1 MNNNKNEQVKIIL
14 PKLMNLFNMGN
25 YNLLITHCKKNIKKF
40 PEYVVLYNLLGS
52 AYMNTGKYNLAR
64 DVFQKAQKMDPTNI
78 SIMNNLANSEKNL
91 FNFNRAEELFCKII
105 DKKPDYL
112 NAYVNYG
119 NLKRDLNL
127 FHDSN
132 ELYLKALKINNKQ
145 PVVLYLLAM
154 NYQSLGN
161 FELSIEYANKSLK
174 IDPKFTTADLLISK
188 SKKYEPND
196 QHLSVMEL
204 KLKDLELSNAQK
216 YNLHFSIAKAYEDIN
231 NITKSYENLKLG
243 NNLKKKSSTFKIELE
258 IKLFNDIK
266 KVFSKIDP
274 TNVSKNNQNNQNI
287 IFILGMP
294 RSGTTLTEQIIS
306 SHSQVYGS
314 GELPYLSKIISDEF
328 IENLELSMNKLLANL
343 NDYSSNNLIS
353 DKYFS
358 YIKNYQIKQ
367 RFITDKAP
375 LNFRWIGLIKLYF
388 PSSKII
394 HCSRIPK
401 DNCLSLYKNI
411 FEGNLN
417 FCYDEKDL
425 GTYYNLYSDLMKF
438 WNEIFP
444 NGFLEVP
451 YESLIK
457 DKDTQI
463 KKIINYCDLDW
474 EEQCLSFNKN
484 KNPIKT
490 VSLAQARSPI
500 YNSSVESYKKF
511 SPYLDYLFS
520 LV

>member
-1 MNNNKNEQVKIIL
+1 MNNNRNEQVKIVL
-14 PKLMNLFNMGN
+14 QKLLNLFNVGH
-25 YNLLITHCKKNIKKF
+25 YDLLIIHCKKNIKKF
-40 PEYVVLYNLLGS
+40 PEYIILYNLLGS
-52 AYMNTGKYNLAR
+52 AYMSTGKYNVAR
-64 DVFQKAQKMDPTNI
+64 DIFQKAQKMDPTNI
-78 SIMNNLANSEKNL
+78 SIINNLANSEKNL
-91 FNFNRAEELFCKII
+91 FNYDLAEELFCKII
-105 DKKPDYL
+105 KKKPDYL

-132 ELYLKALKINNKQ
+132 ELYLKALKINNKH
-145 PVVLYLLAM
+145 PVLLYLLAM
-154 NYQSLGN
+154 NYQSLGD
-161 FELSIEYANKSLK
+161 FELSIEYANKALK
-174 IDPKFTTADLLISK
+174 IDPKFTKADLLISK
-188 SKKYEPND
+188 SKKYVPDD
-196 QHLSVMEL
+196 QHLSEMEL
-204 KLKDLELSNAQK
+204 KLKDAKLDNAQK

-231 NITKSYENLKLG
+231 NINKSYENLILG
-243 NNLKKKSSTFKIELE
+243 NNLKKTSTNFKIELE

-266 KVFSKIDP
+266 KIFSKIDL
-274 TNVSKNNQNNQNI
+274 TNISKNNQSNQNI

-328 IENLELSMNKLLANL
+328 IENSELSMSKLLSNF
-343 NDYSSNNLIS
+343 NNYSSSNQIS

-358 YIKNYQIKQ
+358 YLKNYKIKQ
-367 RFITDKAP
+367 KFITDKAP
-375 LNFRWIGLIKLYF
+375 LNFRWLGLIKIFF
-388 PSSKII
+388 PSAKII
-394 HCSRIPK
+394 HCSRMPK

-425 GTYYNLYSDLMKF
+425 GTYYNIYSNLMKF
-438 WNEIFP
+438 WKETFP
-444 NGFLEVP
+444 NGFLDVP
-451 YESLIK
+451 YESLIR

-511 SPYLDYLFS
+511 SPQLDYLFS
-520 LV
+520 LI

>member
-1 MNNNKNEQVKIIL
+1 MSSDRNRQVEIVLK
-14 PKLMNLFNMGN
+14 KLLNLFNVGH
-25 YNLLITHCKKNIKKF
+25 YDSLIIHCKKNIKKF
-40 PEYVVLYNLLGS
+40 PEYVILYNLLGS
-52 AYMNTGKYNLAR
+52 TYMNTGKYSLAR
-64 DVFQKAQKMDPTNI
+64 DIFHKAKKMDPTNI

-91 FNFNRAEELFCKII
+91 FNYGVAEELFCKII
-105 DKKPDYL
+105 EKKPDYL

-132 ELYLKALKINNKQ
+132 ELYMRALKINNKH
-145 PVVLYLLAM
+145 PVVLYSLAM

-161 FELSIEYANKSLK
+161 FELSIEYANKTLK
-174 IDPKFTTADLLISK
+174 IDPKFTAADLLISK
-188 SKKYEPND
+188 SKKYELKD
-196 QHLSVMEL
+196 LHLSEMEL
-204 KLKDLELSNAQK
+204 KLKDLKLNSTQK

-231 NITKSYENLKLG
+231 NINKSYENLKLG
-243 NNLKKKSSTFKIELE
+243 NNLKKKSSTFKIQLE
-258 IKLFNDIK
+258 INLFNDIK
-266 KVFSKIDP
+266 KTFSKLDL
-274 TNVSKNNQNNQNI
+274 TNISKENQVSQNI

-328 IENLELSMNKLLANL
+328 IENSELSMRKLLKKL

-358 YIKNYQIKQ
+358 FLKNYQIKQ
-367 RFITDKAP
+367 KFITDKAP
-375 LNFRWIGLIKLYF
+375 LNFRWIGLIKVFF
-388 PSSKII
+388 PSAKII
-394 HCSRIPK
+394 HCSRMPK
-401 DNCLSLYKNI
+401 DNCLSLYKNL

-425 GTYYNLYSDLMKF
+425 GTYYSIYSDLMRF
-438 WNEIFP
+438 WNKTFP
-444 NGFLEVP
+444 NGFLDVS

-457 DKDTQI
+457 DKDNQI
-463 KKIINYCDLDW
+463 KRIINYCDLGW
-474 EEQCLSFNKN
+474 EEQCLSFNQN

-490 VSLAQARSPI
+490 ASLAQVRSPI

-511 SPYLDYLFS
+511 SPHLDYLFS
-520 LV
+520 LI

>member
-1 MNNNKNEQVKIIL
+1 MNNNRNHQVKIVL
-14 PKLMNLFNMGN
+14 QKLLNLFNVGH
-25 YNLLITHCKKNIKKF
+25 YDSLITHCKKNIKKF
-40 PEYVVLYNLLGS
+40 PEYVILYNLLGS
-52 AYMNTGKYNLAR
+52 AYMNTGKYNFAR
-64 DVFQKAQKMDPTNI
+64 DIFQKAQKMDPTNI
-78 SIMNNLANSEKNL
+78 SILNNLANAEKNL
-91 FNFNRAEELFCKII
+91 FNYSVAEELFCKII

-132 ELYLKALKINNKQ
+132 ELYMKALKINNKH
-145 PVVLYLLAM
+145 PVVLYSLAM

-161 FELSIEYANKSLK
+161 FELSIEYANKTLK

-188 SKKYEPND
+188 SKKYGSND
-196 QHLSVMEL
+196 QHLSDMQL
-204 KLKDLELSNAQK
+204 KLKDLELNNTQQ

-231 NITKSYENLKLG
+231 NFSKSYESLKLG
-243 NNLKKKSSTFKIELE
+243 NNLKKISSTFKIELE

-266 KVFSKIDP
+266 KIFSKLDLTDI
-274 TNVSKNNQNNQNI
+274 SKNNQSNQNI

-294 RSGTTLTEQIIS
+294 RSGTTLVEQIIS

-328 IENLELSMNKLLANL
+328 IENSELSVSKLLTNL
-343 NDYSSNNLIS
+343 NDYSSNNLIA

-358 YIKNYQIKQ
+358 YLKNYQIKKK
-367 RFITDKAP
+367 FITDKAP
-375 LNFRWIGLIKLYF
+375 LNFRWLGLIKVFF
-388 PSSKII
+388 PSAKII
-394 HCSRIPK
+394 HCSRMPK
-401 DNCLSLYKNI
+401 DNCLSLYKNL

-425 GTYYNLYSDLMKF
+425 GTYYNIYSNLMKF
-438 WNEIFP
+438 WKETFP
-444 NGFLEVP
+444 NGFLDVP
-451 YESLIK
+451 YESLIT